1 MTRSAAT
8 KADKA
13 RRDRLREL
21 LNRGCACHLNPPCDL
36 CSGLDKDE
44 WDIFEN
50 DGTDALL
57 NLFDSLDEELESAD
71 RPMAWAE
78 EQAAAALA
86 AAEQRGA
93 DRERAAIV
101 AYLRR
106 NPGVSR
112 APECITAMTPF
123 ECAATIA
130 AGRHLRGGQ

>member
-1 MTRSAAT
+1 MSAA
-8 KADKA
+8 A
-13 RRDRLREL
+13 
-21 LNRGCACHLNPPCDL
+21 
-36 CSGLDKDE
+36 
-44 WDIFEN
+44 
-50 DGTDALL
+50 
-57 NLFDSLDEELESAD
+57 
-71 RPMAWAE
+71 

-93 DRERAAIV
+93 ERERAAIV

-112 APECITAMTPF
+112 APECITAMTPV